1 MTPDVVIDV
10 GNTRIKWGR
19 CADRAIVATASL
31 PPDDPVAWRHQ
42 CQEWQLG
49 AEARYVFTG
58 VHPERQQRLTDFLHH
73 QGGEVRLVTEARELP
88 LVVQLQRPDHVGI
101 DRLFTA
107 VAANSRREAWRGA
120 VVIDAGSAVTV
131 DWLTEEGAFAGGVIF
146 PGVRL
151 MALALHEH
159 TALLPLI
166 DTPQNLPALP
176 GTSTR
181 DAMAAGVA
189 WAAAGGVRLVVE
201 RYLLQSCVP
210 PHVFLT
216 GGDGP
221 LLQAALGTSVELWT
235 DLTLEGIRLTAESL
249 P

>member
-19 CADRAIVATASL
+19 CADRAVVATASL
-31 PPDDPVAWRHQ
+31 APDDPAGWQLQREQ
-42 CQEWQLG
+42 WQLG
-49 AEARYVFTG
+49 PDARYVVTG
-58 VHPERQQRLTDFLHH
+58 VHPERRERLTDFLHQ
-73 QGGEVRLVTEARELP
+73 QGGEVRLLTEARELP
-88 LVVQLQRPDHVGI
+88 LVVRLERPDHVGI
-101 DRLFTA
+101 DRLFNA

-166 DTPQNLPALP
+166 ETPHQLPALP

-181 DAMAAGVA
+181 DAMAAGVV

-201 RYLLQSCVP
+201 RYLLQSFVP

-216 GGDGP
+216 GGDGT
-221 LLQAALGTSVELWT
+221 LLQEALGTSVELWP
-235 DLTLEGIRLTAESL
+235 DMTLEGIRLTAEFL

>member
-19 CADRAIVATASL
+19 CADRAVVATASL
-31 PPDDPVAWRHQ
+31 APDDPAGWQRQCEAWR
-42 CQEWQLG
+42 LG
-49 AEARYVFTG
+49 PGAHYVVTG
-58 VHPERQQRLTDFLHH
+58 VHPERRDHLADFLRQH
-73 QGGEVRLVTEARELP
+73 GGEVRLVIEARELP
-88 LVVQLQRPDHVGI
+88 LVVRLERADHVGV
-101 DRLFTA
+101 DRLFNA

-120 VVIDAGSAVTV
+120 VVIDAGSAVTI

-146 PGVRL
+146 PGIHL

-166 DTPQNLPALP
+166 DTPDELPALP

-181 DAMAAGVA
+181 DAMAAGVV
-189 WAAAGGVRLVVE
+189 WAAAGGVRLVIE
-201 RYLLQSCVP
+201 RYLMQSFVP

-221 LLQAALGTSVELWT
+221 LLQPALGTSVEPWP
-235 DLTLEGIRLTAESL
+235 DMTLEGIRLTAESL